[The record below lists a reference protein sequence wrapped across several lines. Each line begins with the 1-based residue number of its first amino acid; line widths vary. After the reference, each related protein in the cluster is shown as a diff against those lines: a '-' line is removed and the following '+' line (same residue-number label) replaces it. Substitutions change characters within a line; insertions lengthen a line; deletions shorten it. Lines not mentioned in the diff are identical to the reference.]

1 MLTHSRGHPDRCF
14 KGSFGKV
21 LSSCKYGFPFKVPQ
35 LKEELDEDHVR
46 YLYIRRHDEDKMV
59 VPYNPQFAILW
70 DTSHNMQ
77 RVSQH
82 GFEQYLAKYISKP
95 EPSCNIE

>member
-1 MLTHSRGHPDRCF
+1 MNNDGYNSTIMCRCPKSLLAAPLTHSRCHPDRCF

-46 YLYIRRHDEDKMV
+46 YLYIHRHDETRWWYLTT
-59 VPYNPQFAILW
+59 PSSQFCGVLP
-70 DTSHNMQ
+70 TTCS
-77 RVSQH
+77 V
-82 GFEQYLAKYISKP
+82 
-95 EPSCNIE
+95 